1 MSYPKDIYNNL
12 DAFLKGNLQGAELQE
27 FEAALLHDPE
37 LAEKVENARFLQK
50 LVFKNRLLTIK
61 DLAKQ
66 EEVKLGN
73 KNKYIKKGM
82 VGGALLT
89 LILVTIGILQYNKK
103 EDTAAKQ
110 SIENSGNEQKVGGSS
125 AIEKSYVEKKPNLES
140 PIVHSEN
147 NKMLK
152 SNNAGIPPSESYS
165 VIVDTILPKTPA
177 DNADIK
183 PEVSKYE
190 DTKYISISGTK
201 AKDENIQPCDLI
213 QWKAQINTTPACI
226 GKTNGKI
233 EAINISGGTV
243 PYTQNLFLNGREVYS
258 NSGLKAGNYELLIT
272 DSKNCQQ
279 RFTAQVS
286 EISCPIND
294 YFNPSFGEVWN
305 IPVTDKAGKLTIYTK
320 SGTPI
325 YQMDLKRNT
334 VATWNGIDKYE
345 RLEAGYFIF
354 VIEYEDG
361 EVLKGSVTITL

>member
-12 DAFLKGNLQGAELQE
+12 DAFVKGNLQGAELQE

-66 EEVKLGN
+66 EEARIGQ
-73 KNKYIKKGM
+73 KNQYIKKGII
-82 VGGALLT
+82 GISLLT

-103 EDTAAKQ
+103 EDKVSIQ
-110 SIENSGNEQKVGGSS
+110 SVESPGIAPEVISNSALG
-125 AIEKSYVEKKPNLES
+125 KSDLEKKTNPELPNA
-140 PIVHSEN
+140 HSEN
-147 NKMLK
+147 NKILK
-152 SNNAGIPPSESYS
+152 SDNSGNPNAESYH
-165 VIVDTILPKTPA
+165 VVVDTIQPKPTV
-177 DNADIK
+177 DNASIK
-183 PEVSKYE
+183 LEDSKSE
-190 DTKYISISGTK
+190 DSKVISGSDAK
-201 AKDENIQPCDLI
+201 VKDENTQPCGLVQLKTKI
-213 QWKAQINTTPACI
+213 STTPACI
-226 GKTNGKI
+226 GSTNGKI
-233 EAINISGGTV
+233 EAINISGGTK

-258 NSGLKAGNYELLIT
+258 NSGLKAGNYELVIT
-272 DSKNCQQ
+272 DSKSCEQ

-320 SGTPI
+320 SGIPI

-334 VATWNGIDKYE
+334 ATTWNGIDKYE

>member
-27 FEAALLHDPE
+27 FEAAMLHDPE

-66 EEVKLGN
+66 EEARLVN
-73 KNKYIKKGM
+73 KNQYIKKGM
-82 VGGALLT
+82 IGGALFT
-89 LILVTIGILQYNKK
+89 LILVTIGIIQYNKK
-103 EDTAAKQ
+103 ENTAAKL
-110 SIENSGNEQKVGGSS
+110 SIETPGKEQEVGVSS
-125 AIEKSYVEKKPNLES
+125 AIGKSNFEKKSNPELPNAN
-140 PIVHSEN
+140 SEN
-147 NKMLK
+147 SKMLI
-152 SNNAGIPPSESYS
+152 SNDTGMPPSQSYKA
-165 VIVDTILPKTPA
+165 IVDTTLPKIPV
-177 DNADIK
+177 DNASIK
-183 PEVSKYE
+183 PEISKSE
-190 DTKYISISGTK
+190 DSKDLTGSDTKVKDDNTQPCGLVQLKAKISI
-201 AKDENIQPCDLI
+201 
-213 QWKAQINTTPACI
+213 TPTCI
-226 GKTNGKI
+226 GRTNGAI
-233 EAINISGGTV
+233 EAINISGGDR

-258 NSGLKAGNYELLIT
+258 NSGLKAGNYELVIT
-272 DSKNCQQ
+272 DNKNCQQ

-286 EISCPIND
+286 EINCPIND

-334 VATWNGIDKYE
+334 AATWNGIDKYE

-354 VIEYEDG
+354 VIEFEDG

>member
-12 DAFLKGNLQGAELQE
+12 DAFVKGNLQGSDLQE

-50 LVFKNRLLTIK
+50 LIFKNRLLTIK

-66 EEVKLGN
+66 EEARLGQN
-73 KNKYIKKGM
+73 NQFIKKGII
-82 VGGALLT
+82 GAALLI
-89 LILVTIGILQYNKK
+89 LILVTIGVLQYNKK
-103 EDTAAKQ
+103 EDKASKRSVESLGKEPEVLSNSALGKSNSEKKTNPELPNAH
-110 SIENSGNEQKVGGSS
+110 SGNSK
-125 AIEKSYVEKKPNLES
+125 I
-140 PIVHSEN
+140 
-147 NKMLK
+147 LK
-152 SNNAGIPPSESYS
+152 SNNNGIPHSESHN
-165 VIVDTILPKTPA
+165 VIVDTILPEIPI
-177 DNADIK
+177 DNAFVTPD
-183 PEVSKYE
+183 VSKSE
-190 DTKYISISGTK
+190 DSKDISGSVTMVK
-201 AKDENIQPCDLI
+201 VENSQPCDLV
-213 QWKAQINTTPACI
+213 QMKAKISTTPSCI
-226 GKTNGKI
+226 GSTNGKI
-233 EAINISGGTV
+233 EAINISGGAK
-243 PYTQNLFLNGREVYS
+243 PYTQSLYLDGKEVYS
-258 NSGLKAGNYELLIT
+258 NSGLKAGNYELVIT

-279 RFTAQVS
+279 RFTALVS

-334 VATWNGIDKYE
+334 AATWNGIDKYE